1 MGRMM
6 NAVRRGCLGATVSKI
21 TIPSTPFANFST
33 DHSVPLS
40 LIAEITAYQ
49 SGSGDPSPDN
59 VRVINGYTGLS
70 IWRAGKN
77 LLGFPRLMDGATLT
91 YNASRLSVSYS
102 DGTLTAIVQNS
113 GQALRDITIA
123 MKSANQIILPK
134 GISGY
139 FTLSFYH
146 DGMLPNSSNLL
157 RAQIRFADNT
167 TLFGNTPY
175 NASKFALSTGNIS
188 WSLGRT
194 ISGAYLAAT
203 YSASATIGDVIKFW
217 DLQLEHADANP
228 TATDYEESV
237 TASYPVSFPN
247 DMTVYGGTYNART
260 GVLTVT
266 HGNITSYNGETIN
279 EPWLSSMD
287 VYSEGGTPTT
297 GAQVVYPLSTPV
309 EYSLTPTALSSLPGQ
324 TNIWA
329 NTGNVSLSYF
339 N

>member
-1 MGRMM
+1 MM
-6 NAVRRGCLGATVSKI
+6 NAVRRGCLGATVSRV
-21 TIPSTPFANFST
+21 TIPSTPLAKFST
-33 DHSVPLS
+33 DHSVPLA

-59 VRVINGYTGLS
+59 VRTINGYTGLS
-70 IWRAGKN
+70 IWLAGKN

-91 YNASRLSVSYS
+91 YNVNRLSVSYS
-102 DGTLTAIVQNS
+102 DGILSAIVQNS
-113 GQALRDITIA
+113 GSSTRDITIA
-123 MKSANQIILPK
+123 MKAANQIILPK

-139 FTLSFYH
+139 FTLSFNH
-146 DGMLPNSSNLL
+146 EGMRPNSSNLL
-157 RAQIRFADNT
+157 RTQIRFTNNT

-175 NASKFALSTGNIS
+175 NASKFALSTGSIS
-188 WSLGRT
+188 WPLGRT

-237 TASYPVSFPN
+237 TASYPILFPN
-247 DMTVYGGTYNART
+247 DMIVYGGTYNAQT

-266 HGNITSYNGETIN
+266 HGNIASYDGESIN
-279 EPWLSSMD
+279 EPWISSMD
-287 VYSEGGTPTT
+287 VYTPGGTPTT

-309 EYSLTPTALSSLPGQ
+309 EYSLAPTALSSLVGQ
-324 TNIWA
+324 NNIWA
-329 NTGNVSLSYF
+329 DTGNVSLSFF